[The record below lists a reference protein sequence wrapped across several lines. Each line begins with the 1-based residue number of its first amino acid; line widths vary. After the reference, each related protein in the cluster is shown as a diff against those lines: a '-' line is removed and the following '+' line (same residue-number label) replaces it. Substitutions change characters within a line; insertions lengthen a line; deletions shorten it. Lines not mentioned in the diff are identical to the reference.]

1 MQVGDLVKRKDCSG
15 GVGVYVGDHTY
26 INRSGGKDYTCSKVY
41 WNDLKRIRPIQSD
54 LLEVIK

>member
-1 MQVGDLVKRKDCSG
+1 MKIGDLVRRKECSE
-15 GVGVYVGDHTY
+15 VGVYVGDHTY
-26 INRSGGKDYTCSKVY
+26 INRSGKDYTCSKVY